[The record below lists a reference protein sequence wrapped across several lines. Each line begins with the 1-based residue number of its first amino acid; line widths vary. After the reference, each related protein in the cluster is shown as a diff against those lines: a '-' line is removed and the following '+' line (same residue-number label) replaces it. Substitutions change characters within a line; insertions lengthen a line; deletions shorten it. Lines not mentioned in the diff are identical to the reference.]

1 MVELTNDR
9 GPGQMPAML
18 QADTIGPV
26 DVAVITFTGSE
37 FSRTIA
43 PALTGLEASGTV
55 RIIDLAFVRK
65 AADGSTSIIEPA
77 DETVAEAFKRI
88 TDSQV
93 DLLSEA
99 DLADLADTLTP
110 ETLAMV
116 VVWENIWAARFAT
129 SVRSLDGRVAMLERI
144 PHENVERAITALGEE
159 SAGRA
164 VEA

>member
-1 MVELTNDR
+1 
-9 GPGQMPAML
+9 MPTML

-26 DVAVITFTGSE
+26 DVAVITFTGSD
-37 FSRTIA
+37 FTRTIA
-43 PALTGLEASGTV
+43 PALAGLESSGTV
-55 RIIDLAFVRK
+55 RVIDLAFVRK
-65 AADGSTSIIEPA
+65 AADGSTSIVEPA
-77 DETVAEAFKRI
+77 DEAVAEAFERI

-93 DLLSEA
+93 DLLSDA

-116 VVWENIWAARFAT
+116 VVWENSWAARFAT

-144 PHENVERAITALGEE
+144 PHENVERAIVALDAE
-159 SAGRA
+159 SSGGA